1 MAGKQDHLLA
11 GKKKLEEFR
20 KKKAAEKAKKTTINS
35 QSHPAGA
42 GPQEKQSLESDP
54 VRVSDS
60 DGAGT
65 SYGAIQPSGKNMDS
79 DNRNHLGSSSDKDS
93 STTFS
98 ANNYN
103 IYSVD
108 PFQTSAKDEEFGR
121 APTEQINVHTSPNDK
136 GTMNNHAISSGTSTR
151 LADGIV
157 REHITSSF
165 SPLVQDSGS
174 YSKHNNF
181 GLGISY
187 SNDSDTRLKDTADSD
202 TSFVS
207 EGYRSI
213 LQHKSTYND
222 LRATDSKSYSS
233 TSNGDSVL
241 LVTDVKTAFEDGQNT
256 DTVTAHGY
264 NKISG
269 MGERKLS
276 SSVGHLTTASSP
288 FNSDEPRYPSVNF
301 DGRSSS
307 NQVPVAPSVLGTN
320 TRRSRPSFLDSI
332 NTSRI
337 PSAPVPQI
345 EPRNVE
351 SSNLDVN
358 TTDAQASS
366 TSQESINAFGSTN
379 GHSLFRHDGSR
390 NNLDST
396 HSFYSTKQN
405 EDFAALEQHIEDLT
419 QEKFSLQR
427 ALEASRTLAESLAS
441 ENSALTD
448 SYNQQGSAVHQL
460 RSDMENLQQE
470 IKFHLVELDSLKGEY
485 ANAQL
490 ECSAAD
496 ERAKLLASEVIG
508 LEEKALRLRS
518 SELKLER
525 QLENSQAEISS
536 LRKKITSIEKDRQD
550 LQLTI
555 NALQE
560 EKKLLQSKL
569 RKASTSEKFADVSKS
584 PNLTKKNASTS
595 TEDLVNNDIDS
606 TADTSN
612 LEMQSAGLLHH
623 SDGSSSEIRQYSLEG
638 FSLSVLPPDQ
648 MRMIESINTLIS
660 ELALEKEE
668 LVHALSA
675 ESSQSSKLK
684 DLNKE
689 LSRKLEIQTQR
700 LELLAAQSMANDSV
714 PARQPDSF
722 IIPANTP
729 YADEG
734 DEVVERV
741 LGWIMKLF
749 PGGPSK
755 RRTSKLN

>member
-20 KKKAAEKAKKTTINS
+20 KKKAAEKAKKTTSNS
-35 QSHPAGA
+35 QSHPAG
-42 GPQEKQSLESDP
+42 QQQKQSLESEP
-54 VRVSDS
+54 VRVTDS

-65 SYGAIQPSGKNMDS
+65 SYGAVEPFGKIMDS
-79 DNRNHLGSSSDKDS
+79 DNRTHLGSSTDKDAT
-93 STTFS
+93 STYS

-103 IYSVD
+103 VYSVD
-108 PFQTSAKDEEFGR
+108 PVQTSAKDEEVRR
-121 APTEQINVHTSPNDK
+121 APTEQVNVHTSTNDK
-136 GTMNNHAISSGTSTR
+136 WTINNHAITSGTSAR
-151 LADGIV
+151 PADGVVID
-157 REHITSSF
+157 HITSSF
-165 SPLVQDSGS
+165 APSVLDSGS
-174 YSKHNNF
+174 SSKHSNY
-181 GLGISY
+181 GLGSSY
-187 SNDSDTRLKDTADSD
+187 SNDSETRLKDTADSD
-202 TSFVS
+202 TSLVS
-207 EGYRSI
+207 EGYKSSV
-213 LQHKSTYND
+213 LHKSTYNE
-222 LRATDSKSYSS
+222 LRTSDPKSYSS
-233 TSNGDSVL
+233 TTNGGID
-241 LVTDVKTAFEDGQNT
+241 
-256 DTVTAHGY
+256 
-264 NKISG
+264 
-269 MGERKLS
+269 ERKFS
-276 SSVGHLTTASSP
+276 SSVGHLTSASNA
-288 FNSDEPRYPSVNF
+288 FNSKESLYSISSY

-307 NQVPVAPSVLGTN
+307 NQDSVDPFMIGTN

-332 NTSRI
+332 NTSKISSEPI
-337 PSAPVPQI
+337 PKVEPQ
-345 EPRNVE
+345 NME
-351 SSNLDVN
+351 SSNSDFH
-358 TTDAQASS
+358 TMDAQASS
-366 TSQESINAFGSTN
+366 TSKDSINAFGSSN

-390 NNLDST
+390 NNFEST
-396 HSFYSTKQN
+396 PSFYSTKQN

-448 SYNQQGSAVHQL
+448 SYNQQGSAVNQL
-460 RSDMENLQQE
+460 KSDMENLQQE
-470 IKFHLVELDSLKGEY
+470 IKIHLVELESLKDIY

-525 QLENSQAEISS
+525 QLENSQEEISS

-550 LQLTI
+550 LQFTI

-569 RKASTSEKFADVSKS
+569 RKASTAEKSADVSKS
-584 PNLTKKNASTS
+584 QNLIKKNASTS
-595 TEDLVNNDIDS
+595 TEDLVNNDVDS
-606 TADTSN
+606 AASTSN
-612 LEMQSAGLLHH
+612 HEMQSAG
-623 SDGSSSEIRQYSLEG
+623 SSSEITQHSLEG

-648 MRMIESINTLIS
+648 MRMIGSINTLLS
-660 ELALEKEE
+660 ELAQEKEE

-675 ESSQSSKLK
+675 ESIQSSKLK

-714 PARQPDSF
+714 PVRQLDSF
-722 IIPANTP
+722 IVPENTP